1 MKAEQMTTRQVTKSS
16 VSDINN
22 LLRQLVHDPK
32 TLRPITL
39 LHMRAIVANK
49 ATPVV
54 IVRDGAR
61 IIGLGMLIVANK
73 FRGQYAYIEDMM
85 VDEAYRGRGLGE
97 AIARKLIAVARAKK
111 VKTIELSTRPSRVP
125 ANKLYQKLGFEPKET
140 NVYRL
145 KLR

>member
-1 MKAEQMTTRQVTKSS
+1 MTTRQVTKQS

-32 TLRPITL
+32 TYRPVSLSHLRS
-39 LHMRAIVANK
+39 IVGNK
-49 ATPVV
+49 VTPVV
-54 IVRDGAR
+54 VVRDGTR
-61 IIGLGMLIVANK
+61 VIGLGMLVIVTK

-85 VDEAYRGRGLGE
+85 VDGEYRGRGLGG
-97 AIARKLIAVARAKK
+97 AIARKLIAIARAKK

-140 NVYRL
+140 NVYRMNL
-145 KLR
+145 K

>member
-1 MKAEQMTTRQVTKSS
+1 MKAEQMTVRQVTKSW

-32 TLRPITL
+32 TFRPITL

-54 IVRDGAR
+54 IVRDDTR
-61 IIGLGMLIVANK
+61 VVGLGMLAVITK
-73 FRGQYAYIEDMM
+73 FRGHYAYIEDMM
-85 VDEAYRGRGLGE
+85 VDGDYRGRGLGE
-97 AIARKLIAVARAKK
+97 AIARKLIAIARAKK

-145 KLR
+145 KL